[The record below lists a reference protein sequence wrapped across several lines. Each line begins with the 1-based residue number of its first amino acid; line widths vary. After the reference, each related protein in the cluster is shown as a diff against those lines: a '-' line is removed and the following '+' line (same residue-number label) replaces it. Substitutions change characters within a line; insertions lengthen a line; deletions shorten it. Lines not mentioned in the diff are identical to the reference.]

1 VADLEER
8 LRETVGRHS
17 LDFEP
22 SGDLPERITHRMRQ
36 RRRRSRLVAAG
47 AAAAAAVVVVALVVE
62 GPDRG
67 RVRTVDSVSTV
78 TTSRSEPATSSTSV
92 PSPEKPAGPASTSTS
107 LTEPRP
113 PRAIDLVLTPLSRQ
127 GFGPI
132 TAGMTVREAETAA
145 GRPLLPGGSG
155 SCVTARFDDEV
166 SPVLL
171 IEPAGRDVGDGI
183 VRAVGASVLGTDE
196 GAQIGQSRAELL
208 SALGQPTRTEPG
220 PAVFRADG
228 GELLVFES
236 GGSAYGALVV
246 RDMVLDLV
254 SGDPAWMTRA
264 VDCDLISAAG

>member
-1 VADLEER
+1 MADLEER

-78 TTSRSEPATSSTSV
+78 TTSPSEPATSSTSV
-92 PSPEKPAGPASTSTS
+92 PSPEKPAGTATTSTS
-107 LTEPRP
+107 LTEPPP
-113 PRAIDLVLTPLSRQ
+113 PRAIDLVLTPLSR
-127 GFGPI
+127 GLRPDHGWHDRPR
-132 TAGMTVREAETAA
+132 GRDAA

-171 IEPAGRDVGDGI
+171 IEPAGGDVMDGV

-196 GAQIGQSRAELL
+196 GAQIR
-208 SALGQPTRTEPG
+208 
-220 PAVFRADG
+220 
-228 GELLVFES
+228 
-236 GGSAYGALVV
+236 
-246 RDMVLDLV
+246 
-254 SGDPAWMTRA
+254 
-264 VDCDLISAAG
+264 